1 MIKGTLHKNRVEGWL
16 VLYTVEETWDNC
28 LPIHPYYEKYY
39 FLDEDAD
46 GAEVEFEIEDF
57 WETGLEEVI
66 KVAKL
71 VRPKSWY
78 LDKGE
83 PMGKGVDLDKLEKK
97 LDGILETETAESFH
111 NWLESKR
118 VGNDGFQF
126 DAGSTYPPEDSVE
139 KLESEYW
146 KELED
151 RREVAKNFKGQVAG
165 RHPDMFGH
173 SEMMHMLRGYLEG
186 YNKANEN
193 LYSEAD
199 IDRLLGLYTDDA
211 PASYIKRDYKK
222 YLKQIKNRK

>member
-118 VGNDGFQF
+118 VGNDGFGF
-126 DAGSTYPPEDSVE
+126 DAGSTWP
-139 KLESEYW
+139 SE
-146 KELED
+146 ET
-151 RREVAKNFKGQVAG
+151 
-165 RHPDMFGH
+165 
-173 SEMMHMLRGYLEG
+173 
-186 YNKANEN
+186 

-199 IDRLLGLYTDDA
+199 IDRLLALYTDDA

>member
-46 GAEVEFEIEDF
+46 GAQVEFEIEDF

-97 LDGILETETAESFH
+97 LDGILETETAESFR
-111 NWLESKR
+111 NWLVSKR
-118 VGNDGFQF
+118 EKRVEALADEWIEKNSHKWSNNTNEVGDNY
-126 DAGSTYPPEDSVE
+126 GS
-139 KLESEYW
+139 
-146 KELED
+146 
-151 RREVAKNFKGQVAG
+151 FVAG
-165 RHPDMFGH
+165 HRAA
-173 SEMMHMLRGYLEG
+173 E
-186 YNKANEN
+186 EN

-199 IDRLLGLYTDDA
+199 IDRLLALYTDDA

>member
-46 GAEVEFEIEDF
+46 GAQVEFEIEDF

-97 LDGILETETAESFH
+97 LDAVLETETAESFH

-126 DAGSTYPPEDSVE
+126 DAGSTYPPEDDVE
-139 KLESEYW
+139 KLAMEQLKSKWEHLYT
-146 KELED
+146 
-151 RREVAKNFKGQVAG
+151 
-165 RHPDMFGH
+165 FGNPKRPFPTNY
-173 SEMMHMLRGYLEG
+173 ENDLNMVMVGIY
-186 YNKANEN
+186 KAEEN